1 MKDTKEIFSLGK
13 RWILR
18 CLLKCKFILDRS
30 ESRHFL
36 SRLYIDDYCV
46 WIQYLKLTSSKAFS
60 YQLISSTKLRML
72 SQALDAIRVSKT
84 DISWPLMELE
94 QIEVHEE

>member
-1 MKDTKEIFSLGK
+1 MRVLSDTKEIFSLGK

-46 WIQYLKLTSSKAFS
+46 WIQYLN
-60 YQLISSTKLRML
+60 STKLRML